1 MGEMPPEKWFD
12 TLCLEK
18 TITEDQIKLCSE
30 KWKELQLE
38 NLMLRLMINGNL
50 VSLHGEFLD
59 TIIRDYLK
67 RMPKIFKISRLIGEV
82 MGECGLMLSD
92 LVIFLG

>member
-1 MGEMPPEKWFD
+1 
-12 TLCLEK
+12 
-18 TITEDQIKLCSE
+18 
-30 KWKELQLE
+30 
-38 NLMLRLMINGNL
+38 MLRLMISGDL

-92 LVIFLG
+92 LVIFSRINGMIESGELLLAEEWQESAMSTLVRIKE